1 MKVFKGYVCNRS
13 RLEVSMVEGYILD
26 EIIGFVTEYLQDL
39 CHVQHKILD
48 VDEKERVCG
57 EVVE

>member
-1 MKVFKGYVCNRS
+1 
-13 RLEVSMVEGYILD
+13 MVEGYILD